1 MTRYYKIIDEVKVI
15 FTPPLISGGIA
26 YMRPTAE
33 QLEDDGW
40 ESEEW
45 TPPEPEPIPQSEPDE
60 YSVLRS
66 MKKMMLS
73 QLENLTDEQ
82 ALEVAECYPTWESK
96 IGQTLSIGERVWD
109 DGHIYKVNQTHTAS
123 REWRPAS
130 TASLYTVIALTP
142 EEGTI
147 DNPIAYVLNME
158 LVEGKYYTDNGVLY
172 LCTRDLAASYWPLAD
187 LVGQYVEVVNS

>member
-1 MTRYYKIIDEVKVI
+1 MIRYYKIIDEVKVI

-45 TPPEPEPIPQSEPDE
+45 TPPEPEPVPISEPDE
-60 YSVLRS
+60 YAVLRS
-66 MKKMMLS
+66 VKKMMLS
-73 QLENLTDEQ
+73 QLEELTDEQ

-96 IGQTLSIGERVWD
+96 IGKQLPATARIWD
-109 DGHIYKVNQTHTAS
+109 DGHLYKVNQAHTAS

-130 TASLYTVIALTP
+130 TPTLYTVVALSP

-147 DNPIAYVLNME
+147 DNPIAFVLNME
-158 LVEGKYYTDNGVLY
+158 LIQGKYYTDNGVLY
-172 LCTRDLAASYWPLAD
+172 LCTRDLAASYWPLAS
-187 LVGQYVEVVNS
+187 LVGQYVETVTI